1 MRFLQF
7 KYKFSFSRI
16 KCHNLYVWILNGTLY
31 TKYKNI
37 IKNCKLR
44 EMKKLGGNIERST
57 VTHRNTNMYNDTHEY
72 KNVFFEAN
80 TKYITQ

>member
-1 MRFLQF
+1 M
-7 KYKFSFSRI
+7 
-16 KCHNLYVWILNGTLY
+16 
-31 TKYKNI
+31 
-37 IKNCKLR
+37 
-44 EMKKLGGNIERST
+44 EKLGGNIERST

>member
-16 KCHNLYVWILNGTLY
+16 KCHNLYVCTLY
-31 TKYKNI
+31 TQYENN

-44 EMKKLGGNIERST
+44 EMKKLGENIERST
-57 VTHRNTNMYNDTHEY
+57 VTHRNTNMQNDTHEH
-72 KNVFFEAN
+72 KNVYFEAN